1 MTIHVNSTSSH
12 CPVCSMPAQGQTI
25 TESCRLLPTGVTALT
40 ELLFKNLRPISSLA
54 RIFKGVSAEDPCQS
68 CPHNELIEN
77 TGTFIAMK
85 QIGEHEWGEL
95 HLCRVAKLPI
105 LFQLQM
111 PNNFSLA

>member
-1 MTIHVNSTSSH
+1 MTIHVTSPTYQ

-25 TESCRLLPTGVTALT
+25 TESCRLLPTGVTAST
-40 ELLFKNLRPISSLA
+40 ELIFKTCDRSAILQEFL
-54 RIFKGVSAEDPCQS
+54 KGVSAEDPCWN

-95 HLCRVAKLPI
+95 HLCPGCKTSYVVSTADAK
-105 LFQLQM
+105 
-111 PNNFSLA
+111 